1 MECLERVYNVSLKN
15 SSDKSKFHV
24 EKSLIK
30 IFESTT
36 DFKVYKSLVVRDAQ
50 NTYGYT
56 THDFLS
62 VLVLCLLLC
71 LMYTVL
77 SL

>member
-30 IFESTT
+30 IFESAT
-36 DFKVYKSLVVRDAQ
+36 DFKVYIKSLVVRDAQ

-56 THDFLS
+56 TGIVTISWLP
-62 VLVLCLLLC
+62 
-71 LMYTVL
+71 
-77 SL
+77 